1 MSPDAVRSEVREVA
15 IEIEGVEK
23 SFGDEPV
30 LRGIDLTVHR
40 GEILVILGASG
51 SGKSTL
57 LRCLVGLEHPD
68 AGRICLNGIDLFED
82 PPEKVAALR
91 ERMGVAFQGGALFG
105 SLSVAENVD
114 LPLAELSRLPES
126 TRRIVVDIK
135 LALVGLRHA
144 RDLLPP
150 ELSGG
155 MAKRAALAR
164 AMALDPELL
173 FCDEP
178 SAGLDPI
185 TSAGIDQLLLR
196 LRDVFGVTLVVVTHE
211 LASAFSIAD
220 RIALLHRGRVQA
232 LGAPAELRGE
242 HRPDRPPV
250 PRPAGRRDVGV
261 GRGARRTAA
270 RGDAWLTRGER
281 RSGSACSWSRRR
293 CCSAC

>member
-1 MSPDAVRSEVREVA
+1 MSADPSRGAAGEVA
-15 IEIEGVEK
+15 IEIEGLEV
-23 SFGDEPV
+23 SYSGQPV
-30 LRGIDLTVHR
+30 LRGIDLAVHR

-57 LRCLVGLEHPD
+57 LRCLVGLERPA
-68 AGRICLNGIDLFED
+68 AGRIRLNGVDLFGDD
-82 PPEKVAALR
+82 PAAVAALR

-105 SLSVAENVD
+105 SLTVAENVD
-114 LPLAELSRLPES
+114 LPLDEFTRLPES

-144 RDLLPP
+144 RDLLPA

-155 MAKRAALAR
+155 MVKRAALAR
-164 AMALDPELL
+164 AMALDPDLL

-196 LRDVFGVTLVVVTHE
+196 LREVFGVTLVVVTHE

-232 LGAPAELRGE
+232 VGTPAELEASTDPVVR
-242 HRPDRPPV
+242 RFLDRRAEDETEV
-250 PRPAGRRDVGV
+250 DGV
-261 GRGARRTAA
+261 L
-270 RGDAWLTRGER
+270 DELLHER
-281 RSGSACSWSRRR
+281 SVHV
-293 CCSAC
+293 

>member
-1 MSPDAVRSEVREVA
+1 VSFEEAQDPVPQAA
-15 IEIEGVEK
+15 IEIEGLEK
-23 SFGDEPV
+23 SYGDEPV
-30 LRGIDLTVHR
+30 LRGIDLTIHR

-68 AGRICLNGIDLFED
+68 AGRVRLNGVDLFGNE
-82 PPEKVAALR
+82 PSAVAALR

-105 SLSVAENVD
+105 SRTVAENVD
-114 LPLAELSRLPES
+114 LPLEEFTRLPES

-144 RDLLPP
+144 RDLLPA

-155 MAKRAALAR
+155 MVKRAALAR
-164 AMALDPELL
+164 AMALDPDLL

-185 TSAGIDQLLLR
+185 TSAGIDDLLMR
-196 LRDVFGVTLVVVTHE
+196 LREVFGVTLVVVTHE

-232 LGAPAELRGE
+232 LGTPAELEASTDPIVR
-242 HRPDRPPV
+242 RFLDRQAEDETES
-250 PRPAGRRDVGV
+250 AGVLDSLLHGRDVHV
-261 GRGARRTAA
+261 
-270 RGDAWLTRGER
+270 
-281 RSGSACSWSRRR
+281 
-293 CCSAC
+293 

>member
-1 MSPDAVRSEVREVA
+1 MSPHEVRREAQGEAQDEIQDEVRGVA
-15 IEIEGVEK
+15 IEIEELEK
-23 SFGDEPV
+23 SYGAEPV
-30 LRGIDLTVHR
+30 LRGVDLTVRR

-57 LRCLVGLEHPD
+57 LRCLVGLERPD
-68 AGRICLNGIDLFED
+68 AGRLCLNGVDLFHD
-82 PPEKVAALR
+82 PPAAVAALR

-105 SLSVAENVD
+105 SLTVAENVD
-114 LPLAELSRLPES
+114 LPLAEFTRLPES

-144 RDLLPP
+144 RDLLPA

-155 MAKRAALAR
+155 MVKRAALAR
-164 AMALDPELL
+164 AMALDPDLL

-196 LRDVFGVTLVVVTHE
+196 MREVFGVTLVVVTHE

-232 LGAPAELRGE
+232 LGPPAELEASTDPIVRRFLDRRADEETESAGLLEGLLEERGI
-242 HRPDRPPV
+242 H
-250 PRPAGRRDVGV
+250 A
-261 GRGARRTAA
+261 
-270 RGDAWLTRGER
+270 
-281 RSGSACSWSRRR
+281 
-293 CCSAC
+293 

>member
-1 MSPDAVRSEVREVA
+1 MRGENRGENRGEDREMA
-15 IEIEGVEK
+15 IEIEGLET
-23 SFGDEPV
+23 SYGGEPV
-30 LRGIDLTVHR
+30 LRGIDLTVRR

-57 LRCLVGLEHPD
+57 LRCLVGLERPD
-68 AGRICLNGIDLFED
+68 AGRLHLNGVDLFHD
-82 PPEKVAALR
+82 PPAEVAALR

-105 SLSVAENVD
+105 SLTVAENID
-114 LPLAELSRLPES
+114 LPLAELTRLPES

-144 RDLLPP
+144 RDLLPA

-155 MAKRAALAR
+155 MVKRAALAR
-164 AMALDPELL
+164 AMALDPDLL

-185 TSAGIDQLLLR
+185 TSAGIDELLLR

-220 RIALLHRGRVQA
+220 RIALLHRGTVRA
-232 LGAPAELRGE
+232 LGPPSELEASTDPVVRRFLDRRAEEASESAGVLDGLRN
-242 HRPDRPPV
+242 
-250 PRPAGRRDVGV
+250 GRTHV
-261 GRGARRTAA
+261 
-270 RGDAWLTRGER
+270 
-281 RSGSACSWSRRR
+281 
-293 CCSAC
+293 